1 MSNLYLNSNKFL
13 IIVAGPTAVGKTKL
27 AIDLATHYQVE
38 IFSADSRQLY
48 KEMAI
53 GTAKPDKEELS
64 KVRHHFI
71 DTLSIEDEYS
81 VGQYEQDI
89 HKVLE
94 EYFKEKNIAV
104 VTGGTGLY
112 LKSLIEG
119 LDDFPDVPKEVDDY
133 YQSQYETFGLE
144 VLQNQLRIADPEYY
158 AVVDL
163 FNQRRIMRAL
173 SVIHVSGRPFSSFLT
188 DNKKNVSPYIIIEI
202 LLELPRSELYE
213 RINNRVDNMFQ
224 AGLLEEARTLYPYK
238 HLRALQTVGYQELF
252 ENFGDLIT
260 LEEAKEKIKQN
271 TRRYAKRQMTWFR
284 KYGNWRV
291 FHPEQ
296 YNEINDYIDCR
307 LKDILNSK
315 VVK

>member
-27 AIDLATHYQVE
+27 AIDLATHYQVD

-48 KEMAI
+48 KEMSI
-53 GTAKPDKEELS
+53 GTAKPDKEELA

-71 DTLSIEDEYS
+71 DSLSIEEEYS
-81 VGQYEQDI
+81 VGHYEQDI

-94 EYFKEKNIAV
+94 EYFKENNIAV

-119 LDDFPDVPKEVDDY
+119 LDDFPDVPKEIEDY
-133 YQSQYETFGLE
+133 YQTQYETFGLE
-144 VLQNQLRIADPEYY
+144 ALQAQLIEADPEYY
-158 AVVDL
+158 AVVDP

-173 SVIHVSGRPFSSFLT
+173 SVIHVSGRPFSSFLS

-202 LLELPRSELYE
+202 LLELPRVELYE
-213 RINNRVDNMFQ
+213 RINNRVDIMFQ
-224 AGLLEEARTLYPYK
+224 EGLLEEARVLYPQK
-238 HLRALQTVGYQELF
+238 QLRALQTVGYQELF
-252 ENFGDLIT
+252 EYFDELIT

-284 KYGNWRV
+284 KYGNWQV
-291 FHPEQ
+291 FHPKQ
-296 YNEINDYIDCR
+296 YNMIQDYVDCR
-307 LKDILNSK
+307 LEDI
-315 VVK
+315 